1 MKKKMRKW
9 IALMAGVIF
18 LGSGAMV
25 GYQHYQYHLGE
36 QAYTEAEELAGV
48 PDFDVLADPREEKL
62 PPPPPQVSVEVPAE
76 ERWKKQMWNC
86 LSLRRK
92 RWSG

>member
-36 QAYTEAEELAGV
+36 QAYTEAEELAGIG
-48 PDFDVLADPREEKL
+48 
-62 PPPPPQVSVEVPAE
+62 VEVSFDE
-76 ERWKKQMWNC
+76 EGNPIQ
-86 LSLRRK
+86 
-92 RWSG
+92 